1 MARQTLEKLI
11 SGDTEILDAYK
22 RVKEKWDEIL
32 KDFNWDSDNA
42 TEKMAELVTLYQIP
56 MELIAGE
63 RWLGQEI
70 MVIVGIG
77 QFYSS
82 QIGFDAHTKEVK
94 TVYNGF
100 LTSMCSLEVKYHAE
114 TIGSLY
120 GVNDISE
127 DDYSIF

>member
-11 SGDTEILDAYK
+11 NGDPEIVDAYK
-22 RVKEKWDEIL
+22 RVKDKWDEIL
-32 KDFNWDSDNA
+32 KDFNWEAENVI
-42 TEKMAELVTLYQIP
+42 ERMAELVTRWQIP
-56 MELIAGE
+56 MEHIAGE

-82 QIGFDAHTKEVK
+82 EIGFDGHIKEVK

-114 TIGSLY
+114 TIGALY
-120 GVNDISE
+120 GVNDYDE
-127 DDYSIF
+127 ELNF

>member
-11 SGDTEILDAYK
+11 NGDPEIVDAYK
-22 RVKEKWDEIL
+22 RVKDKWDEIL
-32 KDFNWDSDNA
+32 KDFDWEAENVI
-42 TEKMAELVTLYQIP
+42 ERMAKLVTKWQIP
-56 MELIAGE
+56 IEHIAGE

-82 QIGFDAHTKEVK
+82 EIGFDTHIKEVK

-114 TIGSLY
+114 TIGALY
-120 GVNDISE
+120 GVNDYDE
-127 DDYSIF
+127 ELNF